1 MKSPLSTIG
10 CDRRVEIVC
19 PEERLAA
26 NETVRARLAA
36 CQRFEVT
43 DRPPVVCSLGYRFL
57 REARGAPI
65 GDYFENPR
73 AQLEQQL
80 LNHKWVVEHMMD
92 DRVIDTERVTVSPD
106 LQDIRGGYF
115 PIGTMWTDGV
125 GPMAA
130 PLLEMPADVYAL
142 EVPEPT
148 ANLYGRRIEWYHA
161 MLEMAG
167 EYDVTLNRRPLEVR
181 PTVSGLGGPF
191 PDAYAL
197 ARDRLF
203 YWVHEAPEAVQALMA
218 KVTEAFI
225 NYTRYCRTLTGAS
238 MVNLGMGADAAEMLS
253 PAMFREF
260 VLPYYLR
267 AYEAFPG
274 TRGLHMC
281 GRIDHL
287 LPLLAGEMGIT
298 SLNGFGFVTDRERL
312 AEVMGGRVVMSG
324 GISPDLLL
332 RGTPDEVRAECR
344 RYLETFAPVGGYIL
358 QDGNNVAPRTPLANL
373 AAMVEAASEWRVD
386 SDK

>member
-1 MKSPLSTIG
+1 MGGRQLA
-10 CDRRVEIVC
+10 IVC

-26 NETVRARLAA
+26 NEAVQARLAA
-36 CQRFEVT
+36 CQRFAVA
-43 DRPPVVCSLGYRFL
+43 DRPPVVYSLGYRFL
-57 REARGAPI
+57 RTARGAPI
-65 GDYFENPR
+65 GDYFESPR

-80 LNHKWVVEHMMD
+80 LNHKWVLEHLCD
-92 DRVIDTERVTVSPD
+92 DRLIDTERVVVSPD

-115 PIGTMWTDGV
+115 PIGTVWTEDV

-130 PLLEMPADVYAL
+130 PMLETPADVDAL

-161 MLEMAG
+161 MREMAG
-167 EYDVTLNRRPLEVR
+167 EYEVTLNGRPLAVH
-181 PTVSGLGGPF
+181 PSVSGLGGPF

-203 YWVHEAPEAVQALMA
+203 YWVHEAPAAVHQLME

-225 NYTRYCRTLTGAS
+225 GYSRYCRTLTGAP
-238 MVNLGMGADAAEMLS
+238 MANLGMGADAAEMLS

-260 VLPYYLR
+260 VLPYYQR
-267 AYEAFPG
+267 CYEAFPG

-287 LPLLAGEMGIT
+287 LALLVEELGIT
-298 SLNGFGFVTDRERL
+298 HLNGFGFVTNRERL

-332 RGTPDEVRAECR
+332 RGTPDEVKAECR
-344 RYLETFAPVGGYIL
+344 RYLATFAPVGGFIL
-358 QDGNNVAPRTPLANL
+358 QDGNNVAPGTPLANL
-373 AAMVEAASEWRVD
+373 EAMVEAASEWTVI
-386 SDK
+386 SGQ

>member
-1 MKSPLSTIG
+1 M
-10 CDRRVEIVC
+10 C
-19 PEERLAA
+19 PDERLAG
-26 NETVRARLAA
+26 NEAVRARLAA

-43 DRPPVVCSLGYRFL
+43 DRPPVVCSLGFGFL
-57 REARGAPI
+57 RMSRGAPI

-73 AQLEQQL
+73 TQLEQQL
-80 LNHKWVVEHMMD
+80 LNHKWVVEHMVD
-92 DRVIDTERVTVSPD
+92 DRVVDTERVTVSPD
-106 LQDIRGGYF
+106 LQDVRGGYF
-115 PIGTMWTDGV
+115 AIGTVWTDGV

-130 PLLEMPADVYAL
+130 PLLETPADVDAL

-148 ANLYGRRIEWYHA
+148 ANLYGQRIRWYHA
-161 MLEMAG
+161 MREMAG
-167 EYDVTLNRRPLEVR
+167 EYEVTLNGRPLEVH

-197 ARDRLF
+197 ARDRLL
-203 YWVHEAPEAVQALMA
+203 YWMHEAPEAVHALMA

-225 NYTRYCRTLTGAS
+225 SYTRYCRTLTGAS
-238 MVNLGMGADAAEMLS
+238 MANLGMGADAAEMLS

-260 VLPYYLR
+260 VLPYYR
-267 AYEAFPG
+267 RCYEAFPG
-274 TRGLHMC
+274 ARGLHMC

-287 LPLLAGEMGIT
+287 LPILADEMAIS
-298 SLNGFGFVTDRERL
+298 SLNGFGFVTDRARL
-312 AEVMGGRVVMSG
+312 AQVMGGRVVMSG

-332 RGTPDEVRAECR
+332 RGTPGEVKAECR

-358 QDGNNVAPRTPLANL
+358 QDGNNVAPGTPLANL

-386 SDK
+386 SDQ